1 MSILLIIYFSF
12 MKNYFCPEVVLS
24 VNLRCICVY
33 FLYAPKFCLYI
44 FVFYLIFTTLEMRR
58 DWTE

>member
-1 MSILLIIYFSF
+1 